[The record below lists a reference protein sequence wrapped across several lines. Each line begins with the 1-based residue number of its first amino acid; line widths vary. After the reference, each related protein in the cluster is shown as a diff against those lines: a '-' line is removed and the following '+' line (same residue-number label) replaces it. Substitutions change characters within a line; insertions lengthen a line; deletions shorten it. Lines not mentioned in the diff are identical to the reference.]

1 VRHLHDRIQRQCQ
14 LRLPRNGVRDFTDRP
29 GSCPRLG
36 GRRPPRHVDRRTLLT
51 KQRCNTCA
59 DASACTR
66 DNRDFAGQRRNSL
79 HHYCS
84 FHRFLSS
91 MLISF
96 YFCDARFSRLPA
108 LSPLALR
115 FIAAIISTSPSVK
128 PRVVILHITAS
139 QLTRSIA
146 SLLKARAVPNVVA
159 HVTAGK
165 ERGFAEFR
173 SGGKCRKPKLSILP
187 FGGLAETVA
196 GRNI

>member
-1 VRHLHDRIQRQCQ
+1 VRHFRPAFIC
-14 LRLPRNGVRDFTDRP
+14 VCTDD
-29 GSCPRLG
+29 SN
-36 GRRPPRHVDRRTLLT
+36 
-51 KQRCNTCA
+51 KN
-59 DASACTR
+59 
-66 DNRDFAGQRRNSL
+66 F
-79 HHYCS
+79 
-84 FHRFLSS
+84 FLSH
-91 MLISF
+91 LIPPF

-173 SGGKCRKPKLSILP
+173 SAGECRKPKLSILS

-196 GRNI
+196 GRNICNIRPAESSLRAG

>member
-1 VRHLHDRIQRQCQ
+1 LVFCRFATDETGPYDGSGFLACGHKRL
-14 LRLPRNGVRDFTDRP
+14 LRP
-29 GSCPRLG
+29 
-36 GRRPPRHVDRRTLLT
+36 
-51 KQRCNTCA
+51 
-59 DASACTR
+59 TR
-66 DNRDFAGQRRNSL
+66 GAAVA
-79 HHYCS
+79 
-84 FHRFLSS
+84 
-91 MLISF
+91 MISPCFDSIGF

-173 SGGKCRKPKLSILP
+173 SAGKCRKPKLSILS

-196 GRNI
+196 GRNICNIRPA